1 MDGWDARG
9 CFSAG
14 KRTHGGDGWMPKYLL
29 RYLDERLGWHDV
41 DWLPTYFTYLAT
53 AWMVVCGME
62 V

>member
-1 MDGWDARG
+1 MKHLGT
-9 CFSAG
+9 AG
-14 KRTHGGDGWMPKYLL
+14 ASKCQKRPVMLIYYLL